1 MSIKTLRKRIAITAT
16 SALVAG
22 ALSVVAAPASFAHS
36 AVGGTNTLTSVGQV
50 AGSAQTNNT
59 TTTVGSMYV
68 AIGSNT
74 TAAAVASVTSVT
86 NGCGEA
92 DDSGLS
98 KGLLYKDSS
107 SGIAQSATAL
117 QGATLSFY
125 ACTSTAAAF
134 IASAGTFSSPS
145 GGLVDNAGWSYN
157 SSNTK
162 VWSPNITTATTGTA
176 VGVLWTAPTTVGTY
190 TVSLYTGFAT
200 NSSGDNVI
208 TTATTGVTPETLS
221 GNITVT
227 VVTAGAGGSYNAG
240 ESFCKA
246 VKGSTTTPADNIDD
260 SGTNPN
266 GADWSIDFALNDAY
280 GADLDTGNLSAT
292 STNGALLAF
301 GTAGATP
308 VAGTASTI
316 TATSAGANS
325 TLRVSQKTAG
335 APITTT
341 VTIAYN
347 GTPVCTKTVSI
358 AGTVAALTMASVAVQ
373 DLSASAGNA
382 FWFANGDTRAGTF
395 YVVATDSVGNRVAT
409 PTTVGTFSA
418 DGATLGTTVTAV
430 TFDSAS
436 LASSTSSTSVTS
448 ATVGRHTCAATAG
461 TQKGVVIKFTLADG
475 TVVKSAATDLSC
487 ADDAASMTASF
498 DKAKYI
504 SGEIATLTV
513 SFKDSKGNV
522 ANNAVAPGASTI
534 SVPGM
539 TLVSTTGA
547 SDAVLKTGGKFTYT
561 YTVGQTAGSFAAVV
575 DFTASSATTA
585 QYSTVQTPSYSISTG
600 GDTTTNADVLKSI
613 VALIASINKQIQA
626 LQKLI
631 LKR

>member
-22 ALSVVAAPASFAHS
+22 ALSIVAAPASFAHS
-36 AVGGTNTLTSVGQV
+36 AVGGTNTLTTVGQI
-50 AGSAQTNNT
+50 AGSNQTNNT

-68 AIGSNT
+68 AIGTNT
-74 TAAAVASVTSVT
+74 GAAAVASVSSTTGACS
-86 NGCGEA
+86 EA
-92 DDSGLS
+92 DDSGVS
-98 KGLLYKDSS
+98 KGLIYKDSS
-107 SGIAQSATAL
+107 SGIAQSATVL
-117 QGATLSFY
+117 PGATLSFY
-125 ACTSTAAAF
+125 ACTATAVSF
-134 IASAGTFSSPS
+134 VASAGTLSSPL
-145 GGLVDNAGWSYN
+145 GGPAAAASFTYN

-162 VWSPNITTATTGTA
+162 VWSPDISTSGGTA
-176 VGVLWTAPTTVGTY
+176 VGVLWTAPTTVGSY
-190 TVSLYTGFAT
+190 TVSLYTGYYT

-208 TTATTGVTPETLS
+208 ATATNGATPETLS
-221 GNITVT
+221 GNITVS
-227 VVTAGAGGSYNAG
+227 VVAASSGGSYAAG
-240 ESFCKA
+240 ESYCKA
-246 VKGSTTTPADNIDD
+246 VRGTTSTPADNIDD
-260 SGTNPN
+260 AGPTPN
-266 GADWSIDFALNDAY
+266 GESWSIDFALNDAY
-280 GADLDTGNLSAT
+280 GADLDAGNLSAT
-292 STNGALLAF
+292 ATNGALLSF
-301 GTAGATP
+301 GTAGGTP
-308 VAGTASTI
+308 VAGTASTV

-325 TLRVSQKTAG
+325 TLRVAQKTAG
-335 APITTT
+335 EAITTT

-347 GTPVCTKTVSI
+347 GTTVCTKTVSI
-358 AGTVAALTMASVAVQ
+358 AGTVAALTMANVAVQ

-382 FWFANGDTRAGTF
+382 FWFTGDTRAGTF
-395 YVVATDSVGNRVAT
+395 YVVATDTVGNRVTT
-409 PTTVGTFSA
+409 PASVGTYSV
-418 DGATLGTTVTAV
+418 DGATLGNTVTAV

-436 LASSTSSTSVTS
+436 LATSTSSSSVLS

-461 TQKGVVIKFTLADG
+461 TQKGVVIKFTLANG
-475 TVVKSAATDLSC
+475 TVVKSAPTDLSC

-504 SGEIATLTV
+504 SGEVATLTV
-513 SFKDSKGNV
+513 SFKDTKGNA
-522 ANNAVAPGASTI
+522 ANNVVAPGASTI
-534 SVPGM
+534 AVPGM

-547 SDAVLKTGGKFTYT
+547 SDAVLKSGGKFTYT
-561 YTVGQTAGSFAAVV
+561 YTVGQTAGTFAAVV

>member
-22 ALSVVAAPASFAHS
+22 VLSIVVAPASSAHN
-36 AVGGTNTLTSVGQV
+36 AVGSAANTTYLTGQV
-50 AGSAQTNNT
+50 AGTNTNNST
-59 TTTVGSMYV
+59 TATGSLFV
-68 AIGSNT
+68 ATMSNT
-74 TAAAVASVTSVT
+74 ASAAVAVTTGGDCSAST
-86 NGCGEA
+86 
-92 DDSGLS
+92 DSGKS
-98 KGLLYKDSS
+98 KGLLFKDSS
-107 SGIAQSATAL
+107 SGIAQTATVLA
-117 QGATLSFY
+117 GGTLSLY
-125 ACTSTAAAF
+125 ACTATAVAF
-134 IASAGTFSSPS
+134 SASGGTFVPW
-145 GGLVDNAGWSYN
+145 GGEAAQSWSYN
-157 SSNTK
+157 STNSK
-162 VWSPNITTATTGTA
+162 VWSANTANAGGTA
-176 VGVLWTAPTTVGTY
+176 VGALWTAPTTVGTY
-190 TVSLYTGFAT
+190 TVSLYSGYYT
-200 NSSGDNVI
+200 NSSADNVI
-208 TTATTGVTPETLS
+208 GTATLGVLPETLS
-221 GNITVT
+221 GNITVS
-227 VVTAGAGGSYNAG
+227 VVAAGVGGSYNAG

-246 VKGSTTTPADNIDD
+246 VRGSTSTPADNIDD
-260 SGTNPN
+260 SGTNAN
-266 GADWSIDFALNDAY
+266 GVDWSIDFALNDAY
-280 GADLDTGNLSAT
+280 AADLDTGNLSAT
-292 STNGALLAF
+292 ATNGALLSF

-316 TATSAGANS
+316 TTTSAGANS
-325 TLRVSQKTAG
+325 TVRVSQKTAG
-335 APITTT
+335 AAITTT

-358 AGTVAALTMASVAVQ
+358 AGQVAALTMASVAVQ
-373 DLSASAGNA
+373 DLSSSAGNA

-409 PTTVGTFSA
+409 PASIGTYSA
-418 DGATLGTTVTAV
+418 DGATLGTIVTAV

-436 LASSTSSTSVTS
+436 LASATSSTSVTS

-461 TQKGVVIKFTLADG
+461 TQKGVVIKFTLANG
-475 TVVKSAATDLSC
+475 TVVNSAPTDLSC

-504 SGEIATLTV
+504 SGEVATLTV
-513 SFKDSKGNV
+513 SFKDSKGNA
-522 ANNAVAPGASTI
+522 ANTVVAPGASTI

-547 SDAVLKTGGKFTYT
+547 ADATLKSGSKFTYT
-561 YTVGQTAGSFAAVV
+561 YTVGQTAGTFAAVV
-575 DFTASSATTA
+575 DFTGSSATTA

-600 GDTTTNADVLKSI
+600 GDTTSNADVLKSI

>member
-36 AVGGTNTLTSVGQV
+36 AVGGTNTETSVGQI
-50 AGSAQTNNT
+50 AGSVQTNNT
-59 TTTVGSMYV
+59 TTTGSMYV
-68 AIGSNT
+68 AVQSNT
-74 TAAAVASVTSVT
+74 GAAAVASVTADTAACS
-86 NGCGEA
+86 NA
-92 DDSGLS
+92 DDSGKS

-107 SGIAQSATAL
+107 SGIAQSATVL

-125 ACTSTAAAF
+125 ACTSTAVAF
-134 IASAGTFSSPS
+134 IASGGTISSPAVANDAS
-145 GGLVDNAGWSYN
+145 ATWTYN

-162 VWSPNITTATTGTA
+162 VWSSNLVTAVAGTA
-176 VGVLWTAPTTVGTY
+176 VGILWTAPTTVGTY

-200 NSSGDNVI
+200 NSSGNNVI
-208 TTATTGVTPETLS
+208 QTADTGVAPETLS

-240 ESFCKA
+240 ESFCKVA
-246 VKGSTTTPADNIDD
+246 KGSTTTPADNIDD
-260 SGTNPN
+260 SGTNAN
-266 GADWSIDFALNDAY
+266 GVDWSIDFALNDAY
-280 GADLDTGNLSAT
+280 GANLDSGNLSAT
-292 STNGALLAF
+292 ATNGALLAF

-308 VAGTASTI
+308 VAGTASTV
-316 TATSAGANS
+316 TTTGTGENS
-325 TLRVSQKTAG
+325 TVRVSQKTAG
-335 APITTT
+335 AAITTT

-395 YVVATDSVGNRVAT
+395 YVVATDTVGTRIAT
-409 PTTVGTFSA
+409 PASIGTFSA
-418 DGATLGTTVTAV
+418 DSATLGTIVTAV

-436 LASSTSSTSVTS
+436 LASATSSTSVTS

-475 TVVKSAATDLSC
+475 TVIKSAPTDLSC

-504 SGEIATLTV
+504 SGEVATLTV
-513 SFKDSKGNV
+513 SFKDSKGNA
-522 ANNAVAPGASTI
+522 ANTVVAPGASTI

-547 SDAVLKTGGKFTYT
+547 ADAVLKAGSKFTYT
-561 YTVGQTAGSFAAVV
+561 YTVGQTAGAFAAVV
-575 DFTASSATTA
+575 DFTGSSATTA